1 MGALQSW
8 SSFLRIAAT
17 FSSYSGLCNSM
28 VPFAMPSRRCRMPAT
43 RSTWSAEAIFEIPI
57 RTGEAILD
65 LVDGNEENSYLNR
78 CSLPRLKSREAGQG
92 GGGAF

>member
-1 MGALQSW
+1 
-8 SSFLRIAAT
+8 
-17 FSSYSGLCNSM
+17 M

-43 RSTWSAEAIFEIPI
+43 RGTWSAEAIFEIPI